1 MTQFYGISQYRF
13 SSLVHKSI
21 CPHER
26 YLLGSESKQ
35 ENREVI
41 SSSTKAN
48 YETLYQNKINQF
60 SGEGAGVTKS
70 ETNVKYGSL
79 MENIVSPK
87 NKLHFQSIKSF
98 CQLIQRTF
106 HLCSMMIIII
116 ITKPFPKLRKQ
127 FDTQHHYAI
136 KLHLINSAM
145 ANYIRDRVLREIFR
159 SDFLAEQP
167 DPKINLKL
175 ER

>member
-87 NKLHFQSIKSF
+87 NKLHFQSIAK
-98 CQLIQRTF
+98 T
-106 HLCSMMIIII
+106 LCRILLP
-116 ITKPFPKLRKQ
+116 TYPKNLPFM
-127 FDTQHHYAI
+127 FDDNNNNNNKTISKAKETI
-136 KLHLINSAM
+136 
-145 ANYIRDRVLREIFR
+145 
-159 SDFLAEQP
+159 
-167 DPKINLKL
+167 
-175 ER
+175 